1 MRLAQCPLRRQPAG
15 FCSSLVSY
23 HTPHQCSRNGCGA
36 ESDCDDDG
44 GDGDVAVGGEGGS
57 ENVSGDGGGVWN
69 GEDGVRYHEMSVSY
83 SVCIFLVFPGDSAQ
97 TVPQVKFYQFLR
109 SFF

>member
-1 MRLAQCPLRRQPAG
+1 MRLAQCLLRKQPAG

-36 ESDCDDDG
+36 ESDCDDDDG
-44 GDGDVAVGGEGGS
+44 GDGDVAVGGEGRS

-69 GEDGVRYHEMSVSY
+69 GEDGVRYHEKSVSY
-83 SVCIFLVFPGDSAQ
+83 SVCIFLLFPGDSPQ
-97 TVPQVKFYQFLR
+97 TVPQVKSYQFLR
-109 SFF
+109 S